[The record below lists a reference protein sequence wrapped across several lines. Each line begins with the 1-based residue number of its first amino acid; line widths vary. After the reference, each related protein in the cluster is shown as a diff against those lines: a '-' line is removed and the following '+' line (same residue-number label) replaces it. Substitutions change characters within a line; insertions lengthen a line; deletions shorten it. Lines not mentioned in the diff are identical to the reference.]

1 LSRLATGAALF
12 ARAYFRLATDCD
24 IAVLRKLA
32 DRIWRTSYAGTI
44 SQAQVDYMLAW
55 MYAEEN
61 DPS

>member
-1 LSRLATGAALF
+1 VLT
-12 ARAYFRLATDCD
+12 FRLATDRD
-24 IAVLRKLA
+24 IAILRGLA

-44 SQAQVDYMLAW
+44 SHAQVDYMLAW